1 MPDVNSALLVSL
13 MAPAV
18 MLLFGLGFLVL
29 WFRDRRRIHLL
40 PAFLACVVYALAT
53 TVQILQFPPGTGINS
68 ATSAAGYTLAA
79 TLIAQS
85 VLARAHRGFGW
96 PVFVGAPLL
105 AAAVMS
111 WYSYVSPSLLMRIY
125 ALNFGLGLLV
135 LAAVW
140 RVRSLAHG
148 NASDRF
154 LFWILLVFG
163 LHFFPRTILST
174 AVGLPDATSAYGA
187 PFFWTALQVALVIFG
202 GALAV
207 ALVAATA
214 SDTIEEVRRERDL
227 DGLTE
232 LVNRRGFFEMT
243 NARLASASGPVSLV
257 VGDIDSFKAI
267 NDTYGHAT
275 GDAVLRSIG
284 TVIRHELR
292 NGDIAGRLGGEEF
305 AILLPDTGRSEALAL
320 VERLRHR
327 LEQAGHECL
336 PNGTRVTASFGIAQ
350 RVPGES
356 LDQWLDRADRL
367 LYAAKAAGRNRSVS
381 EPAPLRVVPPA
392 DLANAAQ

>member
-79 TLIAQS
+79 TLIAQA

-111 WYSYVSPSLLMRIY
+111 LYSYVSPSLLMRIY

-140 RVRSLAHG
+140 RVRSLARG

-207 ALVAATA
+207 AL
-214 SDTIEEVRRERDL
+214 

-275 GDAVLRSIG
+275 GDEVLRSIG